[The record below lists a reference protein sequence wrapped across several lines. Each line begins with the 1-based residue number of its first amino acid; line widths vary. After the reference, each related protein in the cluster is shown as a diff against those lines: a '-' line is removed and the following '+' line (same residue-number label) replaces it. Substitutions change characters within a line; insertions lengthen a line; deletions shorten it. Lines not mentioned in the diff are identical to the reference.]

1 VRLRWRDSALDKT
14 IGYEMDA
21 KAGCCTRATS
31 KLCIQAGVYDEAG
44 VLGGATVRFAACRWE
59 IEQIVRFLNI
69 R

>member
-1 VRLRWRDSALDKT
+1 
-14 IGYEMDA
+14 MDA